1 MLSPSDAIVSYVN
14 RPIDHERP
22 MQSPPAPK
30 IYSSLVSLTLFF
42 LILEIGSA
50 RDSGA
55 QATQETQASNFQNR
69 RTLAAR
75 PPSQV
80 CSLAELQQKS
90 FVASL

>member
-1 MLSPSDAIVSYVN
+1 MLLPSDAIVSYVN

-22 MQSPPAPK
+22 MQSLPAPK

-42 LILEIGSA
+42 LILETGSA
-50 RDSGA
+50 SDGGG
-55 QATQETQASNFQNR
+55 QATLETQASNFQNR

-80 CSLAELQQKS
+80 CSLAEQQKMS